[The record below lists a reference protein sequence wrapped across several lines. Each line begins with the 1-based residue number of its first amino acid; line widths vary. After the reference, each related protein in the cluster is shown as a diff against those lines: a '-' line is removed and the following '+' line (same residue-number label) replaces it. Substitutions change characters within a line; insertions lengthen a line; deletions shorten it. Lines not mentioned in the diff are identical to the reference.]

1 MSIFFRNFGAEM
13 KWIME
18 DNNDN
23 IVVRYDLPK
32 NWSEEKNFSF
42 EHLTQLV
49 EQVHNSAY
57 SSTIKAINRF
67 ATIRNYI
74 IGFYIVEYEQNG
86 SDRAK
91 YGDKLLK
98 RLVERINK
106 RGINETLLTN
116 CRKFYAL
123 YPQIREFLEG
133 KSATASHQSKK
144 IPTTSGKSASISPT
158 LSEELALNSSTL
170 AHKSEISPTLSDKFN
185 TLVDKLISNLS
196 FSHIVEIMAVDD
208 PLARFFYETECIKC
222 CWSVREL
229 RRQIATNLYFRAGV
243 SKKPELL
250 LQRTEINTTPALS
263 IKDPFSFEFLDLRP
277 EAFTET
283 DLENALITHLQ
294 DFLLE
299 MGKGFCFEARQKRM
313 IIDDEYY
320 FADLFFYNRIL
331 HRNVII
337 ELKDDEFKH
346 ADLSQLNAYVSY
358 YRQNEMNEGDNP
370 PIGILLCTRKGE
382 KMVEYALA
390 GMDNNLFVSTYML
403 TLPDKETLQK
413 FILSE
418 LKEK

>member
-1 MSIFFRNFGAEM
+1 
-13 KWIME
+13 ME

-32 NWSEEKNFSF
+32 NWSEERNFSF

-49 EQVHNSAY
+49 EQIHNSAY
-57 SSTIKAINRF
+57 TSSVKAINRF

-91 YGDKLLK
+91 YGDRLLK
-98 RLVERINK
+98 RLTERINK
-106 RGINETLLTN
+106 RGINETLLKVS
-116 CRKFYAL
+116 RAFYL
-123 YPQIREFLEG
+123 NYPQVRLYLEG
-133 KSATASHQSKK
+133 KSATSSHQLSDE
-144 IPTTSGKSASISPT
+144 KSATPSHQFVTS
-158 LSEELALNSSTL
+158 A
-170 AHKSEISPTLSDKFN
+170 
-185 TLVDKLISNLS
+185 DKLISQLS
-196 FSHIVEIMAVDD
+196 FSHIREILTIDD

-222 CWSVREL
+222 CWSVKEL

-250 LQRTEINTTPALS
+250 LQRTEINTSPALT

-283 DLENALITHLQ
+283 NLENALIAHLQ

-320 FADLFFYNRIL
+320 FADLVFYNRIL
-331 HRNVII
+331 HCNVII

-358 YRQNEMNEGDNP
+358 YRENEMNEGDNP

-390 GMDNNLFVSTYML
+390 GLDNNLFVSTYML
-403 TLPDKETLQK
+403 ALPDKETLQE

-418 LKEK
+418 LK

>member
-1 MSIFFRNFGAEM
+1 
-13 KWIME
+13 ME
-18 DNNDN
+18 DKHDE
-23 IVVRYDLPK
+23 IVVRYNLPK
-32 NWSEEKNFSF
+32 NWSEERNFSF

-57 SSTIKAINRF
+57 LSSVKAINRF

-86 SDRAK
+86 CDRAK

-98 RLVERINK
+98 RLAVRINK
-106 RGINETLLTN
+106 RGINETLLKVS
-116 CRKFYAL
+116 RAFYVN
-123 YPQIREFLEG
+123 YPQVRLYLEG
-133 KSATASHQSKK
+133 KSPTA
-144 IPTTSGKSASISPT
+144 
-158 LSEELALNSSTL
+158 L
-170 AHKSEISPTLSDKFN
+170 DKFV
-185 TLVDKLISNLS
+185 TPADRLISHLS
-196 FSHIVEIMAVDD
+196 FSHIVEILTVDD
-208 PLARFFYETECIKC
+208 LLARFFYETECIKC

-250 LQRTEINTTPALS
+250 LQRTEIKTTPALS

-283 DLENALITHLQ
+283 DLENALILHLQ

-313 IIDDEYY
+313 VIDDEYY
-320 FADLFFYNRIL
+320 FADLVFYNRIL
-331 HRNVII
+331 HCNVIV

-358 YRQNEMNEGDNP
+358 YRENEINEGDNP

-403 TLPDKETLQK
+403 ALPDKETLQE

-418 LKEK
+418 LK